1 MKKEDG
7 GTVLLLF
14 QSEASISGL
23 DGRNK
28 VWDHSNQNLTVSKM
42 VFDVFDSFNSF
53 CVIEFSFTRHACDPV
68 YWIMHF
74 QCLRFIKQL
83 RVKGYSIH
91 PVLFEINTHKQNG
104 CHALYCVSFL
114 ISCTLV

>member
-7 GTVLLLF
+7 GIVILLF

-42 VFDVFDSFNSF
+42 VLDSFNSF
-53 CVIEFSFTRHACDPV
+53 CVTEFSFTRHACDPV
-68 YWIMHF
+68 TGLCVF
-74 QCLRFIKQL
+74 SAC
-83 RVKGYSIH
+83 
-91 PVLFEINTHKQNG
+91 VL
-104 CHALYCVSFL
+104 
-114 ISCTLV
+114 